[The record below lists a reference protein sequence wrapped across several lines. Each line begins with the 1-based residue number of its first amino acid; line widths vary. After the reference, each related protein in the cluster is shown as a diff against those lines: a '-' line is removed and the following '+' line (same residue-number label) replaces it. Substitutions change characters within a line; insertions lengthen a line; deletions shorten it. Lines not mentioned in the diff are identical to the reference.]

1 MPAHPADVVSRD
13 NLYCFISSEASAL
26 LQKGNSLN
34 TSNTRSNPT
43 PASVLSA
50 LSATLASLVESRD
63 DTTFAVLGRHGRA
76 VASAVIW
83 RTGILVTA
91 AHVFRRV
98 PQTVR
103 LMAGDGSVLE
113 ATLVGSDAATDL
125 AVFRMPE
132 SANTEV
138 LPPGPQLT
146 AVRTGEL
153 VVAVGRSADA
163 ALNASHGMV
172 HRSAG
177 PWVTWLGGAL
187 DQHIRLDGGLHDGLS
202 GAAVCNADGALIG
215 IASAALIRGFG
226 AVIPAVNVSRV
237 VDKLLESGAMPRPYL
252 GVSVQAVATVRDAQT
267 VAGLLVT
274 GLADTGPAK
283 SAGILVGDILT
294 SVDGRIL
301 PDLASLRA
309 ALSASTSGAI
319 DLGIVRGGVASRMAL
334 TVGQHPHAQ
343 AGCHRP
349 C

>member
-1 MPAHPADVVSRD
+1 M
-13 NLYCFISSEASAL
+13 
-26 LQKGNSLN
+26 N
-34 TSNTRSNPT
+34 TSNTESNPAT
-43 PASVLSA
+43 GSMLSA
-50 LSATLASLVESRD
+50 LSAALADLVESREA
-63 DTTFAVLGRHGRA
+63 TTFAVLGRHGRS

-83 RTGILVTA
+83 RTGIVVTA

-103 LMAGDGSVLE
+103 LVAGDGNIVE
-113 ATLVGSDAATDL
+113 AALVGSDTATDL
-125 AVFRMPE
+125 AVFRLPE
-132 SANTEV
+132 STGIDV
-138 LPPGPQLT
+138 MPPGPQPIG
-146 AVRTGEL
+146 VRTGEL
-153 VVAVGRSADA
+153 VVAVGRSGDA

-187 DQHIRLDGGLHDGLS
+187 DQQIRLDGGLYDGLS
-202 GAAVCNADGALIG
+202 GAAVCNTEGALIG

-226 AVIPAVNVSRV
+226 AVIPAANVSRV
-237 VDKLLESGAMPRPYL
+237 VDQLLESGAMPRPFL
-252 GVSVQAVATVRDAQT
+252 GVSVQPVGSAGDSQN

-274 GLADTGPAK
+274 GLADTGPAR

-294 SVDGRIL
+294 SVDGRTL
-301 PDLASLRA
+301 PNLASLRA

-319 DLGIVRGGVASRMAL
+319 DLSYVRGGVASQMAL
-334 TVGQHPHAQ
+334 TVGQHPRAQ